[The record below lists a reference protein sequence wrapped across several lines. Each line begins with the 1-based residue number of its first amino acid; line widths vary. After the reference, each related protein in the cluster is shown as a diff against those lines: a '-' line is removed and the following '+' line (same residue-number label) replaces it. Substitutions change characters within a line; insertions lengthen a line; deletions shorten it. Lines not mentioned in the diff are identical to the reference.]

1 MKISEIAEKTSL
13 TEVTIRY
20 YEKAGLIPPVE
31 RKSGIR
37 NYSDQDIGWIEFI
50 KCMREAGLPVK
61 SLLKYT
67 NLFREEFDTKTERRK
82 ILTEQ
87 LTELKNQSAII
98 NNTINHLKN
107 KIKAYD
113 DGIIN

>member
-20 YEKAGLIPPVE
+20 YEKAGLIPPIP

-37 NYSDQDIGWIEFI
+37 NYSNQDLGWIEFI

-61 SLLKYT
+61 SLLEYT
-67 NLFREEFDTKTERRK
+67 NLFREKFDTKAERRE

-87 LTELKNQSAII
+87 LTELKNQSEII
-98 NNTINHLKN
+98 NNTINHLEN
-107 KIKAYD
+107 KIQAYD
-113 DGIIN
+113 DGLIN